1 MKKMMLVLAVLVAGA
16 TSTYAVTPVE
26 TGVFYT
32 INDKPVFNHLMKYL
46 DADGEQ
52 SDNLKYIFEATTS
65 KLKTAAMS
73 GNEAAYNK
81 AVNFNLANA
90 KNILTRSQY
99 VKYLSVINVTLA
111 NRNQE
116 LAFSGK

>member
-1 MKKMMLVLAVLVAGA
+1 
-16 TSTYAVTPVE
+16 
-26 TGVFYT
+26 
-32 INDKPVFNHLMKYL
+32 
-46 DADGEQ
+46 
-52 SDNLKYIFEATTS
+52 
-65 KLKTAAMS
+65 MS

>member
-16 TSTYAVTPVE
+16 TSVYAVSPVE

-32 INDKPVFNHLMKYL
+32 INNEPVFNRLMRYL

-52 SDNLKYIFEATTS
+52 SENLKYIFEATTS
-65 KLKTAAMS
+65 KLKTAAKD
-73 GNEAAYNK
+73 GNDAAYSK

-99 VKYLSVINVTLA
+99 IKYLSMINLTLT
-111 NRNQE
+111 NRYQE
-116 LAFSGK
+116 LALSEK

>member
-16 TSTYAVTPVE
+16 TSTYAVNPVE

-32 INDKPVFNHLMKYL
+32 INDEPVFNRLMKYI

-52 SDNLKYIFEATTS
+52 SDNLKYIFEATTN
-65 KLKTAAMS
+65 KLKTATKS

-81 AVNFNLANA
+81 AVSFNLANA
-90 KNILTRSQY
+90 KNILSHSQY
-99 VKYLSVINVTLA
+99 IKYLSMLNLTMT
-111 NRNQE
+111 NRYQE
-116 LAFSGK
+116 LALSEK